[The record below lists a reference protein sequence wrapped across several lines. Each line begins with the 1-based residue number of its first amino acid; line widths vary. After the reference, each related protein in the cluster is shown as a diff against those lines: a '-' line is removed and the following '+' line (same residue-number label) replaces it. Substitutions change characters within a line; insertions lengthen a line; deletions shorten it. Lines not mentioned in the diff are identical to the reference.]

1 MGAGRR
7 KRTFLRQYPG
17 GGSLVLSFLKDQ
29 EAKNE

>member
-17 GGSLVLSFLKDQ
+17 GGSLGTILSKGSGG
-29 EAKNE
+29 KK